1 MQSIFKSSLV
11 VLVIVAALFDKAAG
25 QSAIPEVLMKGPI
38 VEQFGYLDEK
48 TRIYENYRAIRED
61 MFQLLKKNSLDSI
74 AVVKGQITIL
84 AGMNK
89 SLLAK
94 NDSLTMDLD
103 KALNRLDEA
112 VDTKNSISILGMDV
126 DKNIYNTVM
135 WIIIAVLAFLL
146 GTGFLSLKRAYS
158 VSASSRKE
166 LEALNKE
173 FEAYRQKT
181 RIEREK
187 MSMDHFNEIKK
198 LKGK

>member
-1 MQSIFKSSLV
+1 
-11 VLVIVAALFDKAAG
+11 
-25 QSAIPEVLMKGPI
+25 
-38 VEQFGYLDEK
+38 
-48 TRIYENYRAIRED
+48 
-61 MFQLLKKNSLDSI
+61 
-74 AVVKGQITIL
+74 VVKGQITIL

-112 VDTKNSISILGMDV
+112 VDTKNSISILGMGV

-135 WIIIAVLAFLL
+135 WIIIAVLVFLL

-158 VSASSRKE
+158 VSASARKE